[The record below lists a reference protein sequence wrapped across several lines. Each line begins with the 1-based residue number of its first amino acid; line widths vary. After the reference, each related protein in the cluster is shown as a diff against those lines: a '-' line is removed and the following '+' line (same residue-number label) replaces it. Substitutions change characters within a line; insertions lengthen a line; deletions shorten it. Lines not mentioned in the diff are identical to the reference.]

1 MKKIY
6 TLSDGRRPMSSAFAD
21 RSENT
26 VKAKLARFAFAS
38 FCFLLLFQSN
48 PIQAQITGIVYRD
61 FNSNGLMEEFENGV
75 GGIPISAVDQE
86 GNEASTVTASNGTYL
101 LDFDGCNGSVR
112 VDFDLDAF
120 NAQNENS
127 GDDIFPGYANKV
139 GDGTG
144 NQSNTRT
151 AFVNCASTS
160 VLLGVNTPN
169 DYCGSE
175 PLMVVPCYI
184 AGDPLAGCDAI
195 DDVDCSALGDVLV
208 GFQYSASGDAE
219 PDDLDH
225 LALSGDIGAVW
236 GVAYQ
241 RETAQFFA
249 AAVNR
254 SHAGFGPL
262 GTGGIYKFNLEN
274 GLDNPPISNFFDLNG
289 CENIN
294 TGPDLHA
301 ALPANKT
308 VPVRDIDS
316 GVAAGKNGLGGM
328 TISSTGEDLWVVNLH
343 EKSLHQIRINNPS
356 DLVITCDAIE
366 TFEIPS
372 PCGIDLD
379 FRPWAVREHHGNLY
393 VGMVCTNESGNGE
406 FFASVQKF
414 TPPST
419 WEEVLQVELDYTKG
433 YSQATFG
440 DKWEAWTSDLPP
452 DTLGA
457 VIFPQPMLTDI
468 AFEGDGS
475 MIVALMDRSGLQV
488 GFENYLY
495 PFPDNGLYSVFAAG
509 DLLRAQIDHATG
521 SWQLESNGMFLGI
534 DGAPVGCG
542 AGNGEGPGGGEFYC
556 GDRWENGTHEET
568 SLGGLAVLFGSG
580 EIVSSA
586 LDPTTSPNSGG
597 VQKYSILDGSNDLTD
612 ETGNS
617 DDFAVY
623 SEIDAG
629 TFGKATGIGGVSLLC
644 DVAPIEVGNRVWIDQ
659 NANGIQDPEEAGV
672 PDIEVQLLDNAMMV
686 VGTTTTA
693 NDGTFYFNE
702 GNLEESI
709 SPNSDYQIRI
719 LGSNFDAGEAF
730 EGLGLVSSATDNIY
744 IDSDAS
750 LDGPSGDIVIDFTTG
765 DNGQNNHSLDFGFAE
780 ATASL
785 TIAKTVSQEMAFLG
799 DQLTYN
805 ITLTNDGD
813 EDVTGVVVIDELPL
827 GVSYEIASATAG
839 EFDSATGEWN
849 VGIIP
854 TGGSQSID
862 LVVEIQEIGNWVNVA
877 TIAESDQE
885 LTGDISST
893 ATFDA
898 LPLVNLSVEKTVN
911 VESAEV
917 GDQVVYTIT
926 AQNEGPSDAT
936 GIVIQDM
943 LPSQLE
949 FFDADPTAGDFNGGI
964 WNLGSLVNGGVE
976 VLTLTATVLE
986 AGEIVNTAAL
996 TEVNE
1001 ENSSTNDSDTAT
1013 IGGGGGEVNLNL
1025 SKTADVSSI
1034 AAGDQ
1039 FQYEISIENTSST
1052 IATGV
1057 MVTDQLPDE
1066 VSVVAASSDFGD
1078 FDSSTGVWTI
1088 GTIGAGQE
1096 LELIVVVEALE
1107 NGPIT
1112 NVASITALDQTD
1124 EDGDEDHSSTVTT
1137 EAASEFIDLELDK
1150 KVDFALVSVGEMITY
1165 TLTVTNESDL
1175 IATSVTVQDLLPAEV
1190 SYVSSSASMGSYD
1203 EPIWTVGTVASGTMA
1218 ELEIVVEVIAEGTFL
1233 NSAEISF
1240 ANEPDVDSTPNNND
1254 DQEDDQDGVFVAT
1267 TTAPD
1272 PTVDLSL
1279 TKTASETLVNV
1290 GDQFVYTIIVTNS
1303 GELNATGI
1311 LIEDVLPQSV
1321 QYISHEETDG
1331 IFSFDTGLWNIDE
1344 ITASGNEVLSIT
1356 VEMLEEGFITNIA
1369 EVIAVDQDD
1378 ADSTPGNNIP
1388 SEDDQDQVTVGSES
1402 MIDLELTKTVDA
1414 ESSMPGAQVSFTIVV
1429 NNNGMNTATGIQ
1441 VADQLIEEFV
1451 LVGSDAS
1458 QGSYADGIWLIDE
1471 LEAGQE
1477 AELTIDVEINGL
1489 GSLTNVAQVI
1499 AHNEMDI
1506 DSEPN
1511 NGLPEEDDQDDAIVF
1526 SAAGPDVADL
1536 SLTKTVDVNMAE
1548 VGESVNWTLTVTN
1561 EGSLDLTGVVV
1572 EDQLPAGLTVTNVE
1586 GDGSFDTGSW
1596 GIGDIASG
1604 ASVVIVITT
1613 ELGNDLIVG
1622 DVLTNT
1628 AEVTAMS
1635 EEDVD
1640 STPGNGNETE
1650 DDYDSASITVGGEI
1664 EPPVVGCPDTLSFC
1678 TVPLTKIEFCL
1689 PNCVDDGAITEAI
1702 STFGCSITI
1711 ENDTCISYL
1720 PLPAFLGED
1729 SVILIICEPMLQ
1741 ICDTVFVQ
1749 VYVGDDCGPI
1759 TEPDNVCII
1768 PGESILI
1775 DVLGNDSHPSG
1786 LDLFLTEVTSASFG
1800 QVVIQDG
1807 QILYS
1812 SAPTFVNGDSFTYTV
1827 CDEAGVCDENFVVI
1841 DLCDDDCEADFGTIT
1856 PPVTT
1861 SISSGGIVGAPLVE
1875 GNNTDPGFVFMY
1887 VLAYD
1892 LDPTDDVE
1900 YNFLAANST
1909 GTFNFGALMLPDGT
1923 YYVQAISFEGTNEE
1937 LNEYHSAEEIQA
1949 AILDGACIDFFF
1961 NGYEVTVGETEEC
1974 SDELEVCALQ
1984 GEPIELCPLWCIDGM
1999 VVIDTA
2005 ITTFNCSINY
2015 DDETDCITY
2024 IALPGNLDGTPDSVI
2039 LVGCNEFMVCDTFV
2053 FQVTIGCIEP
2063 EANPDEFTIPAGVE
2077 TPLNI
2082 VANDLDPCGNP
2093 FSVTE
2098 ITQPAEGGTASLV
2111 DGVVSFTPDDDF
2123 EGTTTFTYTI
2133 CNECIGADGDIV
2145 SQKCDETTVTITVE
2159 GEMVATPLDA
2169 EPDIIFTPINM
2180 AIEIDVLS
2188 NDNGDGLMITDF
2200 TQPEN
2205 GTVTYNA
2212 DGTALIYTPNEDFE
2226 GTDYFF
2232 YTVCDENGDCETT
2245 IVAVNVFDGP
2255 NMAPMAGND
2264 QVTTDV
2270 DTPVVIDV
2278 LNNDSDPEGGP
2289 LVLDTILNGPMNGTV
2304 TINPDGTITYTP
2316 DPGFMGED
2324 SFDYVV
2330 CDEEVPPACDTG
2342 TVVIAVGVDLSNDPP
2357 VAVSDTVFTD
2367 VDQSVIYDVTVND
2380 FDPNGDNITVKLGS
2394 QPQNGEAAVEGD
2406 LIFYNPYPGFV
2417 GEDYITYIICDDG
2430 NPSLAD
2436 TAYVWF
2442 IVGDAITPIDA
2453 EPDIIQTPINTP
2465 IDIFVLMNDDGNEL
2479 EIKWF
2484 TEPLFGILVGVP
2496 ENDPQYFVYVP
2507 GIDYTGTDYFC
2518 YAISDAL
2525 GDCDTTK
2532 VEVTV
2537 FDPGGDNIFP
2547 PNANNDQAV
2556 TDPGA
2561 PVTIPVLNND
2571 SDPEGGVITIDTI
2584 LNGPMNGMVMI
2595 NPDGTITYTPD
2606 PDFMGEDFFDYVI
2619 CDDGSPADSTMI
2631 LCDTATVVIAVGVD
2645 LTNDPP
2651 IAVDDFEMTDV
2662 NQVQMFDILA
2672 NDSDPNGDNFAITY
2686 YTDPLHGMVVVDPN
2700 GEVTYI
2706 PDTDYQGVD
2715 WFIYVI
2721 CDDGVPVLCDTAYVE
2736 ILIGTPDMPGPP
2748 ATDINAE
2755 PDVISTP
2762 VDTPIEID
2770 ILANDTGDEIEIKW
2784 VGDPSFGTVEE
2795 TLDMSLIYTPDAG
2808 FIGVDY
2814 FMYAII
2820 DSAGGCDT
2828 TLVSVTV
2835 LDPEL
2840 GNLPPIADS
2849 DVVVTPQDSCIIIDV
2864 LANDIDPENDTL
2876 IIIGIDLT
2884 AEGGTATLNMDGTIL
2899 YCPPAGF
2906 TGLDFFNYIVCDEF
2920 LPAGL
2925 CDTAQVVIAVGDSSA
2940 LVNTAPTALVPND
2953 CIMVT
2958 ENDSISLNLTQLVS
2972 DPDANDNLGIDIC
2985 SDPTFG
2991 DIVFD
2996 PATGILN
3003 YKPFAGFFGQDFIT
3017 FKVCDDGLPPL
3028 CDTAWVEFCVME
3040 DTMNMNSD
3048 LVNAVNDTVSVLAN
3062 MGPFDTNNI
3071 DIDVLS
3077 NDTPNTG
3084 ECEILVVTAPL
3095 NGTFFSDGV
3104 GIINYAPDEDF
3115 EGLDSL
3121 QYMLC
3126 CNNGLLCDT
3135 AWVFINVQGC
3145 DIQVKNGISPNN
3157 DGFNDY
3163 FDIPFLFECY
3173 GANEPV
3179 MLIYNRW
3186 GNLVYEK
3193 DNYTGFNDAS
3203 SWTGK
3208 WQSNGEDV
3216 PDGTYFYILKL
3227 NTGNSDEDLAG
3238 FIEVLR

>member
-6 TLSDGRRPMSSAFAD
+6 ILSDSRRQLPSAYAD
-21 RSENT
+21 RKHSA
-26 VKAKLARFAFAS
+26 KAKLARFAFALICAS
-38 FCFLLLFQSN
+38 LLFPSN

-61 FNSNGLMEEFENGV
+61 FNSDGLMQEFENGV
-75 GGIPISAVDQE
+75 GGVPVSAVDSE

-101 LDFDGCNGSVR
+101 LDFGGCAGEVR
-112 VDFDLDAF
+112 VDFDLDAY
-120 NAQNENS
+120 NAQNENG
-127 GDDIFPGYANKV
+127 GDDIFSGFANKV

-169 DYCGSE
+169 DYCGETPS
-175 PLMVVPCYI
+175 MVVPCYI
-184 AGDPLAGCDAI
+184 AGDPLANCDSV
-195 DDVDCSALGDVLV
+195 DEMDCSALGDVLV
-208 GFQYSASGDAE
+208 GFPYDASGDAG
-219 PDDLDH
+219 PGDLDH

-241 RETAQFFA
+241 RETKQFFG

-262 GTGGIYKFNLEN
+262 GTGGIYRFDLNG
-274 GLDNPPISNFFDLNG
+274 GLDNPPISNYFDLNN
-289 CENIN
+289 CPDIN

-316 GVAAGKNGLGGM
+316 GIGAGKNGLGGM
-328 TISSTGEDLWVVNLH
+328 TINSEGTELWVVNLH
-343 EKSLHQIRINNPS
+343 ERVLHQIQINNPADILIS
-356 DLVITCDAIE
+356 CDAVN
-366 TFEIPS
+366 TYEIPS

-379 FRPWAVREHHGNLY
+379 FRPWAVREFHGELY

-406 FFASVQKF
+406 FFASVQRF
-414 TPPST
+414 SPPNT
-419 WEEVLQVELDYTKG
+419 WEEVLQLDLGYTKG

-475 MIVALMDRSGLQV
+475 MIIALMDRSGLQV

-495 PFPDNGLYSVFAAG
+495 PFPDNQLYSVFAAG
-509 DLLRAQIDHATG
+509 DILRAQNDFNG
-521 SWQLESNGMFLGI
+521 GWQLEDNGMFLGI
-534 DGAPVGCG
+534 DSAPVGCG

-568 SLGGLAVLFGSG
+568 SLGGLAVLYGSG

-597 VQKYSILDGSNDLTD
+597 VQKYSVLDGSNDLTD

-617 DDFAVY
+617 DDYAVY
-623 SEIDAG
+623 SEIVPG

-644 DVAPIEVGNRVWIDQ
+644 DVAPIEVGNRVWIDL
-659 NANGIQDPEEAGV
+659 NNNGIQDPQEDGI
-672 PDIEVQLLDNAMMV
+672 DGIEVHLYDNSMMIV
-686 VGTTTTA
+686 ATTTTA
-693 NDGTFYFNE
+693 ADGTFYFNE
-702 GNLEESI
+702 SNVDAGI

-719 LGSNFDAGEAF
+719 AGSNFDEGEAF
-730 EGLGLVSSATDNIY
+730 EGLSLVASNGNQF
-744 IDSDAS
+744 IDSNAT
-750 LDGPSGDIVIDFTTG
+750 LDGPSGDVVIDFSTRN
-765 DNGQNNHSLDFGFAE
+765 NGQNDHSLDFGFAE
-780 ATASL
+780 AVASL
-785 TIAKTVSQEMAFLG
+785 TISKTVSQDMAFIG
-799 DQLTYN
+799 DQLTYT

-813 EDVTGVVVIDELPL
+813 EDVTGVVVIDELPQ
-827 GVSYEIASATAG
+827 GVEYEIASATSG
-839 EFDSATGEWN
+839 DFDAASGEWDAG
-849 VGIIP
+849 VIP
-854 TGGSQSID
+854 AGGSQTID
-862 LVVEIQEIGNWVNVA
+862 LVVEILEIGNWVNVA
-877 TIAESDQE
+877 EIAESDQE
-885 LTGDISST
+885 LTGDLSST

-898 LPLVNLSVEKTVN
+898 LPLVNLSVTKTVD
-911 VESAEV
+911 VESAVVE
-917 GDQVVYTIT
+917 DQVVYTIT

-936 GIVIQDM
+936 GIVIEDI
-943 LPSQLE
+943 LPTQLE
-949 FFDADPTAGDFNGGI
+949 FFDADPTAGTFADGL
-964 WNLGSLVNGGVE
+964 WNLGDLANGDVE

-986 AGEIVNTAAL
+986 AGSIVNTASVIA
-996 TEVNE
+996 VNE
-1001 ENSSTNDSDTAT
+1001 ENSSTNDSDSAT
-1013 IGGGGGEVNLNL
+1013 IGGGEVGEVNLDIT
-1025 SKTADVSSI
+1025 KTADVNSI
-1034 AAGDQ
+1034 AAGGQ
-1039 FQYEISIENTSST
+1039 FQYEISVSNSSSI

-1057 MVTDQLPDE
+1057 EVTDQLPDE
-1066 VSVVAASSDFGD
+1066 VSVVVASADVGE
-1078 FDSSTGVWTI
+1078 FDSSTGVWTV
-1088 GTIGAGQE
+1088 GTVGAGQD
-1096 LELIVVVEALE
+1096 LQLIIVVEALE
-1107 NGPIT
+1107 DGPIT
-1112 NVASITALDQTD
+1112 NSASITAADQDD
-1124 EDGDEDHSSTVTT
+1124 EDGDADYTAEVTT
-1137 EAASEFIDLELDK
+1137 AAADFIDLELDK
-1150 KVDFALVSVGEMITY
+1150 KVDFALVSLGDQIIY
-1165 TLTVTNESDL
+1165 TLTVSNESDL
-1175 IATSVTVQDLLPAEV
+1175 IATGVTVEDVLPAEV
-1190 SYVSSSASMGSYD
+1190 SYISSDADQGSY
-1203 EPIWTVGTVASGTMA
+1203 EGSTWTLGTVAPGNDV
-1218 ELEIVVEVIAEGTFL
+1218 ELDILVEVVAEGTFL

-1240 ANEPDVDSTPNNND
+1240 ANEADEDSTPNNND

-1267 TTAPD
+1267 QTDPD

-1279 TKTASETLVNV
+1279 SKTSSETLVNV
-1290 GDQFVYTIIVTNS
+1290 GDQFDYTIIVTNS
-1303 GELNATGI
+1303 GELDATAI
-1311 LIEDVLPQSV
+1311 VVEDVLPQGV
-1321 QYISHEETDG
+1321 QYIDHVETNG
-1331 IFSFDTGLWNIDE
+1331 IFSFDSGIWNIDQ
-1344 ITASGNEVLSIT
+1344 ITASGTEVLTIT

-1369 EVIAVDQDD
+1369 EIIGVDQED

-1402 MIDLELTKTVDA
+1402 IIDLELTKTVDA
-1414 ESSMPGAQVSFTIVV
+1414 ENSMPGAQVTFTIVV
-1429 NNNGMNTATGIQ
+1429 SNAEGMNTATGIQ
-1441 VADQLIEEFV
+1441 VSDQLVDEFV
-1451 LVGSDAS
+1451 LIGSDAS
-1458 QGSYADGIWLIDE
+1458 QGTFADGIWNVGD
-1471 LEAGQE
+1471 LESGQE

-1489 GSLTNVAQVI
+1489 GTLANVAQVI
-1499 AHNEMDI
+1499 AHNEMDT
-1506 DSEPN
+1506 DSAPN
-1511 NGLPEEDDQDDAIVF
+1511 NGAADEDDQDDAIVF
-1526 SAAGPDVADL
+1526 SENGEDVADL
-1536 SLTKTVDVNMAE
+1536 SLSKTVDASMAE
-1548 VGESVNWTLTVTN
+1548 VGQSVDWTLTVTN
-1561 EGSLDLTGVVV
+1561 QGTIDIAGIVV
-1572 EDQLPAGLTVTNVE
+1572 EDQLPAGLTVTNVD
-1586 GDGSFDTGSW
+1586 GDGSFDSGSW
-1596 GIGDIASG
+1596 GIGDLAAG
-1604 ASVVIVITT
+1604 QSVSIVITT
-1613 ELGNDLIVG
+1613 SLDQGLMVG

-1628 AEVTAMS
+1628 AEITAMS

-1640 STPGNGNETE
+1640 STPGNGDETE
-1650 DDYDSASITVGGEI
+1650 DDYDSASITVDGEI
-1664 EPPVVGCPDTLSFC
+1664 EPPMTGCPDTLSFC

-1689 PNCVDDGAITEAI
+1689 PADCVGDGSVTEAI

-1711 ENDTCISYL
+1711 ENDSCISYL

-1729 SVILIICEPMLQ
+1729 SVILIICPPM
-1741 ICDTVFVQ
+1741 IEDGCDTVFVN
-1749 VYVGDDCGPI
+1749 VFVGDECGPM
-1759 TEPDNVCII
+1759 TQPDNVCIDA
-1768 PGESILI
+1768 GESILI
-1775 DVLGNDSHPSG
+1775 DVLANDSHPSG
-1786 LDLFLTEVTSASFG
+1786 LDLFLTEVTAAQFG

-1807 QILYS
+1807 QVLYS
-1812 SAPTFVNGDSFTYTV
+1812 SAPTFLTGDSFTYTV
-1827 CDEAGVCDENFVVI
+1827 CDEAGVCDVNFVVI
-1841 DLCDDDCEADFGTIT
+1841 DLCDDDCEADYGTIT

-1861 SISSGGIVGAPLVE
+1861 TIPSGGIVGVPSVE
-1875 GNNTDPGFVFMY
+1875 GNNTDDGFVFMY

-1892 LDPTDDVE
+1892 LDPTDDIE
-1900 YNFLAANST
+1900 YDFIAANAT

-1937 LNEYHSAEEIQA
+1937 LNDFHSAEAIEA
-1949 AILDGACIDFFF
+1949 AILAGACIDFFF
-1961 NGYEVTVGETEEC
+1961 PGYAVTVGDNEEC
-1974 SDELEVCALQ
+1974 SGELEECALQ
-1984 GEPIELCPLWCIDGM
+1984 GEPIELCPEWCIDGT

-2053 FQVTIGCIEP
+2053 FQITIGCIEP
-2063 EANPDEFTIPAGVE
+2063 EANPDEFTLPAGVE
-2077 TPLNI
+2077 TPLNVI
-2082 VANDLDPCGNP
+2082 ANDLDPCGNP
-2093 FSVTE
+2093 FEVTA
-2098 ITQPAEGGTASLV
+2098 ITQPVEGGTASLV
-2111 DGVVSFTPDDDF
+2111 DGVVSFTPDDGF

-2133 CNECIGADGDIV
+2133 CNDCIGADGDIV
-2145 SQKCDETTVTITVE
+2145 AQKCDETTVTITVE
-2159 GEMVATPLDA
+2159 GEMVSTPLDA
-2169 EPDIIFTPINM
+2169 EPDIIYTPINM
-2180 AIEIDVLS
+2180 AITIDVLS
-2188 NDNGDGLMITDF
+2188 NDSGDGLMITDF

-2205 GTVTYNA
+2205 GTVTYNE
-2212 DGTALIYTPNEDFE
+2212 DSTALIYTPNPDFE

-2264 QVTTDV
+2264 QAETEVGVPVT
-2270 DTPVVIDV
+2270 IDV
-2278 LNNDSDPEGGP
+2278 LGNDSDPEGGP
-2289 LVLDTILNGPMNGTV
+2289 LVIDTIINGPMNGTV
-2304 TINPDGTITYTP
+2304 VINEDGTITYTP
-2316 DPGFMGED
+2316 DPDFMGED
-2324 SFDYVV
+2324 SFDYIV
-2330 CDEEVPPACDTG
+2330 CDEEVPPTCDTA

-2357 VAVSDTVFTD
+2357 IAVSDTVFTD

-2380 FDPNGDNITVKLGS
+2380 FDPNGDDLTVKLGS

-2442 IVGDAITPIDA
+2442 IIGDAIATLDA

-2465 IDIFVLMNDDGNEL
+2465 IDIFVLMNDDGDDL

-2484 TEPLFGILVGVP
+2484 TEPAFGILVGVP
-2496 ENDPQYFVYVP
+2496 ENDPEYFVYVP
-2507 GIDYTGTDYFC
+2507 GVDYTGTDYFC
-2518 YAISDAL
+2518 YAITDAL

-2537 FDPGGDNIFP
+2537 FDPGGMNIFP

-2556 TDPGA
+2556 TDPGV

-2595 NPDGTITYTPD
+2595 NEDGTITYTPD

-2619 CDDGSPADSTMI
+2619 CDDGSPGDSTEF

-2645 LTNDPP
+2645 LMNDPP
-2651 IAVDDFEMTDV
+2651 IAVDDFYTTDV
-2662 NQVQMFDILA
+2662 NQVQIFNILA

-2686 YTDPLHGMVVVDPN
+2686 YTDPLNGMVIVDPG

-2706 PDTDYQGVD
+2706 PDEDFQGTD

-2721 CDDGVPVLCDTAYVE
+2721 CDDGMPILCDTAYVE
-2736 ILIGTPDMPGPP
+2736 IVVGTPDMPEPP
-2748 ATDINAE
+2748 STDINAE

-2762 VDTPIEID
+2762 LDSPIEID
-2770 ILANDTGDEIEIKW
+2770 VLANDSGDEIEIKW
-2784 VGDPSFGTVEE
+2784 IGDPSFGMVEE
-2795 TLDMSLIYTPDAG
+2795 TLDMTLIYTPDEG

-2864 LANDIDPENDTL
+2864 LANDTDPENDTL

-2925 CDTAQVVIAVGDSSA
+2925 CDTAQVVVAVGDSSA

-2972 DPDANDNLGIDIC
+2972 DPDANDNLGIEIC
-2985 SDPTFG
+2985 SEPTFG
-2991 DIVFD
+2991 TTTFD
-2996 PATGILN
+2996 PQTGILN
-3003 YKPFAGFFGQDFIT
+3003 YKPFSGFFGQDFIT

-3028 CDTAWVEFCVME
+3028 CDTAWVEFCVMQ
-3040 DTMNMNSD
+3040 DTMNNNQD
-3048 LVNAVNDTVSVLAN
+3048 EVNAVNDTVSVLAN

-3084 ECEILVVTAPL
+3084 ECEITVITPP
-3095 NGTFFSDGV
+3095 NHGTFFSDGV

-3115 EGLDSL
+3115 EGTDSL
-3121 QYMLC
+3121 QYILC
-3126 CNNGLLCDT
+3126 CNNDLLCDS
-3135 AWVFINVQGC
+3135 AWVFIDVQGC
-3145 DIQVKNGISPNN
+3145 DIEVKNGISPNN

-3203 SWTGK
+3203 SWAGK